1 MNAFDAIFNTFDAF
15 EIDLI
20 ELNIPHIHPENI
32 TDQID
37 DTVF

>member
-15 EIDLI
+15 VIDLI
-20 ELNIPHIHPENI
+20 EPYIPHIHLENI

-37 DTVF
+37 DTLF